1 MIYLYVMS
9 YYPDSEKKKLTLRL
23 SEDSIA
29 YAKQRADELGLSVSA
44 LVEQLFNAIQAP
56 VDMKNSDFQSLVD
69 LVDKIPPQSE
79 AAFDPEDPY
88 YKKARDQRHE
98 FRGR

>member
-1 MIYLYVMS
+1 MS
-9 YYPDSEKKKLTLRL
+9 RYPDSEKKKLTLRL

-29 YAKQRADELGLSVSA
+29 CAKQRADELGLSVSA
-44 LVEQLFNAIQAP
+44 LVEQFFDAIQAP
-56 VDMKNSDFQSLVD
+56 AEARSADFQALLD